1 MPTPENYDAFAIAAP
16 GLERVVRRELH
27 ALRIH
32 GLRVVEGGVEFP
44 ATPETLYRV
53 NLQAR
58 VASRIIIRIAE
69 FPATSF
75 AELERRTR
83 RVNWDRWLASGSAVS
98 LRVTCRKSR
107 LYHSDAVAQRIYES
121 IARQV
126 GPVPTV
132 QTSDENDLPD
142 QPQNRVQLLIV
153 RFLRD
158 KCTISLDSSGALLH
172 QRGYRLMTGK
182 APLRENIAAAMLME
196 SSWRSD
202 SAIVDPMCGSGTIP
216 IEAALMSRGIPP
228 GAARQFAFSD
238 WPEFD
243 QMLWQRVRNRAME
256 RATARAAA
264 PIIACDRD
272 AGAIRA
278 TTENATRAGV
288 LEDLEIRRQTVSV
301 LERPPLDAG
310 WLVTNPP
317 YGVRVGDRTA
327 LRNLYARIGAVL
339 RERFGGW
346 HIGLLSAH
354 AELEA
359 ELRIPLEE
367 RLDVSNGGIQV
378 RLMCGVL
385 PEDGARERTTQ
396 AATA

>member
-1 MPTPENYDAFAIAAP
+1 
-16 GLERVVRRELH
+16 
-27 ALRIH
+27 
-32 GLRVVEGGVEFP
+32 VVEGGVEFP
-44 ATPETLYRV
+44 ATAETLYRV

-58 VASRIIIRIAE
+58 VASRIITRIAE

-75 AELERRTR
+75 AELERRAR
-83 RVNWDRWLASGSAVS
+83 RVNWDRWLAGGRAVS

-121 IARQV
+121 IARRV

-132 QTSDENDLPD
+132 QTSDEIDPPD
-142 QPQNRVQLLIV
+142 QSADGAQLLIV

-158 KCTISLDSSGALLH
+158 TCTISLDSSGALLH

-182 APLRENIAAAMLME
+182 APLRENIAAAMLVE
-196 SSWRSD
+196 SSWRHD
-202 SAIVDPMCGSGTIP
+202 CALVDPMCGSGTIP
-216 IEAALMSRGIPP
+216 IEAALMSRGVPP
-228 GAARQFAFSD
+228 GAARRFGFFD
-238 WPEFD
+238 WPDFD
-243 QMLWQRVRNRAME
+243 QRLWKRVHRKAME
-256 RATARAAA
+256 GTTTRVAA

-272 AGAIRA
+272 AGAIQA

-288 LEDLEIRRQTVSV
+288 LEDLDIRRQSVSA
-301 LERPPLDAG
+301 LDRPPHDLG
-310 WLVTNPP
+310 WIVTNPP

-346 HIGLLSAH
+346 HVGLLSAQ
-354 AELEA
+354 AALEA

-367 RLDVSNGGIQV
+367 RLDVSNGGIHV
-378 RLMCGVL
+378 RLMCGIL
-385 PEDGARERTTQ
+385 PDDGVTERTSR
-396 AATA
+396 APTA